1 MCTRTKFSQGC
12 GLDRAA
18 ALIEKLRDRVDQLR
32 RRERLGQQN
41 AVRNALRVPFV
52 GVRSRDVN
60 YWKPRLDRS
69 GAPGDLPPVQPA
81 KQIDVSHKRAVLG
94 LIAAEKSDRLFS

>member
-1 MCTRTKFSQGC
+1 MYPDKIQPRV

-60 YWKPRLDRS
+60 YWNPGSIGL
-69 GAPGDLPPVQPA
+69 APGDLPPVQPA